1 MKPEESGSRVFD
13 YFWGLSP
20 NRQVTRAQAC
30 YECDLTPAQWTRGRA
45 YLRDLFG
52 TDQLIHV
59 RIGRDI
65 VYQLASYSLE
75 RDAREYQV
83 RILKGKITNQEREYS
98 VFHAIY
104 EAHPTAENER
114 QNAFAKLRLS
124 QLRAA
129 YRQLLHIDESGDL
142 AA

>member
-1 MKPEESGSRVFD
+1 MKNEESGGRVFD

-20 NRQVTRAQAC
+20 NRQVTKAQAC
-30 YECDLTPAQWTRGRA
+30 YDCDLTPSQWTRGRA

-59 RIGRDI
+59 RIGREI

-83 RILKGKITNQEREYS
+83 RVLKGKITNQEREYN
-98 VFHAIY
+98 VFRAIY
-104 EAHPTAENER
+104 DAHPTGENEH
-114 QNAFAKLRLS
+114 QKAFAKLRLS
-124 QLRAA
+124 QLRSA
-129 YRQLLHIDESGDL
+129 YRQLVGLDDD
-142 AA
+142 